1 MTKKDIRD
9 VAYLSL
15 MIMAIIA
22 LNYSVDHTSQTPP
35 TECKL

>member
-9 VAYLSL
+9 VTCLSL
-15 MIMAIIA
+15 MIMAIVA
-22 LNYSVDHTSQTPP
+22 FNYSVDPPSHPPP